1 MALIPEK
8 TTDNKFVDPTISELS
23 QGNYSTT
30 DYGRLTNF
38 AASLEQG
45 LKNNL
50 TGTLSR
56 WVQYKAEGFTGEK
69 IDQEAF
75 DTSIAPSLGI
85 NYQSQTPNQLDFQIQ
100 SKLRDRVLQDQAD
113 GQNRLITNI
122 AGNLAGGLVDPV
134 GLLVPIGK
142 ADKVNLLLRAGHANK
157 AATLATATTFKRL
170 LATNTLLEAPYG
182 AMKTDMGDGYTA
194 EHLKMSLMFNPVFS
208 GVFAGLRGVS
218 VHKKGMRIQ
227 KSLDKQRAYTEF
239 MNGQRVERTSDFGEA
254 TQVLQDAGS
263 PAIKKIIDD
272 NPRLKDIAEG
282 RVKDEDLTPEDL
294 MNISAG
300 LHMAEVSAKLEIM
313 SAKLADDYLR
323 ALDEGG
329 PINGAY
335 ADYQKR
341 VSRLTDALTT
351 GDTTKLTPEDVQ
363 WLQDNVGIFVQ
374 FPDNF
379 TSSPRKGDVVLID
392 GVGLNT
398 KGAKEAA
405 YHQSKSSGETTSNIT
420 SGGMRLRMLGERMY
434 KLRFV
439 DGKDFLIKFPGRN
452 GPRAYAESVLEEG
465 TIDIKH
471 GLLKEVINDIA
482 LKDFKGREVTL
493 INTAARDPKLRKQIA
508 KEFQR
513 QYIKQT
519 NNLENLYREIQN
531 SKDSSFARY
540 DDIVEH
546 SHKMINELFLKGESK
561 IPAPQKIKANTLTE
575 YVKFNT
581 QEGLRFKGAVEADG
595 GNMSIAPA
603 GVFHS
608 SYAGI
613 PNHLQKGNNYA
624 AEMFMVMAHE
634 HIHQMEIFAPYYWN
648 KLSKI
653 TEVESVKRILD
664 DDLRLLEYDPVNFAD
679 ERPSVMIEWA
689 MTRNEFW
696 DALKAQDADLHK
708 KFSLYVKS
716 MMGELREFLVLE
728 RSGSD
733 LVGVLKE
740 RLDNLPNASKI
751 ATEIGDIIGYYRSE
765 SSLSNMY
772 QQMPK
777 GKKEI
782 SVDEFSADYTFQSKV
797 RPAYENPNL
806 KARAAQQDKF
816 NADTSKFLEDTLNT
830 TLGND
835 TILPLLTTVPTKI
848 IKTAGRNAHIANV
861 QEALRDAGFDNLA
874 FIYPEILTNL
884 QASKTRKSQLVK
896 LLSLR
901 QPTDLAKTF
910 NKLKDKGATDEL
922 LSRVGFIFL
931 DTDTTVA
938 QKIGKVEDL
947 FGQEDLAMILRRV
960 HDSAIREDIK
970 GLVSA
975 QKTKKGQVAQL
986 KTILD
991 GNQRKGVQRAT
1002 SIERKVDAQI
1012 LKDQGP
1018 LIEYL
1023 ITHDLLEI
1031 FLGEDPSKYMSAY
1044 NLKQFFQ
1051 KKEKKEYES
1060 GLTAASKEFHINL
1073 MEAMLTGKMPKKF
1086 EGIETFE
1093 KIVDILRTTTRG
1105 QLAEINGLGVNI
1117 RESKS
1122 FTGYSVTY
1130 DPITI
1135 KAMGITKFVNYMKK
1149 AVDMELTA
1157 KLHGGVMTNLAGD
1170 IIPFEPIP
1178 FFTGMYNSIVDG
1190 TFVDDGTAAN
1200 KSIVGALRKSSKI
1213 AYKEEYKPDAIATFG
1228 NFKNL
1233 GRMLLA
1239 QLRGRSE
1246 KIALVKNLGHDPY
1259 GNMNTIVGS
1268 LGLRGAQGFKT
1279 LDMTMKQVAGMLDNP
1294 VDIALAQNFQKVRQI
1309 SNIANLAGSGL
1320 SALSDIPLTI
1330 STLQY
1335 LGVKL
1340 SFKDFITAYKSAI
1353 DTQFKGDN
1361 KEMGAWFRAQGAGF
1375 DLILRT
1381 MAQKVAAGEKI
1392 EGGII
1397 ALANQIMFELN
1408 GLNRLT
1414 ATHQQIFINY
1424 LSSAMATELA
1434 KLDPSSTLLA
1444 RMREFGFTDREI
1456 KYLPKFIEETPDG
1469 IKRLAPSSVTNP
1481 TVQGKVQG
1489 FYLQYMKEAVLEPD
1503 VGAQAITRLGLEAGT
1518 FGGET
1523 VRTAFQYSSFMLGMS
1538 RVVFRR
1544 FMNGYQGEGKHNA
1557 FAMSHLIAYLGAAI
1571 GFAYMTTVLKDLS
1584 KFKEPINLTNM
1595 TQFEFNRIISQSGVL
1610 GAGDLPFNAIRF
1622 GDPTAFFS
1630 PIVGQGVGAL
1640 TGDPDEAIK
1649 AYTGQ
1654 NYPIIGP
1661 VIQQAIGFVA
1671 GETINSIQKDY
1682 VSYMRGLS
1690 DDALDNQID
1699 ALEAAGALRVVQ
1711 TSQGPKLLAT
1721 SEEGVTAVQ
1730 EKKSRQ

>member
-56 WVQYKAEGFTGEK
+56 WTQYKVEGFTGEK

-75 DTSIAPSLGI
+75 DTSVAPSLGI

-134 GLLVPIGK
+134 GLLVPMGK

-182 AMKTDMGDGYTA
+182 AMKTDMGDAYTA

-227 KSLDKQRAYTEF
+227 KSLDKQRAYVEF
-239 MNGQRVERTSDFGEA
+239 MNGQREQFNTDFAEA

-263 PAIKKIIDD
+263 PAIKKIIDE

-282 RVKDEDLTPEDL
+282 RVKDEDLTPEDA
-294 MNISAG
+294 MNITAG

-313 SAKLADDYLR
+313 SARLADDYLR
-323 ALDEGG
+323 ALDDGG
-329 PINGAY
+329 PIKGAY
-335 ADYQKR
+335 DDYQKR

-405 YHQSKSSGETTSNIT
+405 YHRSKLSEETTPSLD
-420 SGGMRLRMLGERMY
+420 SGGMRLRMIASRMEKIRFANGE
-434 KLRFV
+434 
-439 DGKDFLIKFPGRN
+439 DFLIDFPGKN
-452 GPRAYAESVLEEG
+452 GPRAYAEAVLEKG
-465 TIDIKH
+465 TIDIEN
-471 GLLKEVINDIA
+471 GLLEEVITEIA
-482 LKDFKGREVTL
+482 AKDFQGRNFTL
-493 INTAARDPKLRKQIA
+493 INTATRNPKLRKQIA
-508 KEFQR
+508 KEFQKRFTKQNKILER
-513 QYIKQT
+513 Q
-519 NNLENLYREIQN
+519 YREIQN

-540 DDIVEH
+540 DDVVEH

-561 IPAPQKIKANTLTE
+561 IPAPQQIKANTLVD
-575 YVKFNT
+575 YVKFST
-581 QEGLRFKGAVEADG
+581 EEGLAFKGAVEEDG
-595 GNMSIAPA
+595 GTMSIAPA

-608 SYAGI
+608 SYAGV

-624 AEMFMVMAHE
+624 AEMFMLMAHE
-634 HIHQMEIFAPYYWN
+634 HIHQMEQFAPYYWN
-648 KLSKI
+648 KLSEI
-653 TEVESVKRILD
+653 TEVKSVKTILD
-664 DDLRLLEYDPVNFAD
+664 EDIRIAGYNPSVFAN

-689 MTRNEFW
+689 ITRDEFW

-716 MMGELREFLVLE
+716 MMGELREFLILS
-728 RSGSD
+728 RSGRN
-733 LVGVLKE
+733 VLKE

-751 ATEIGDIIGYYRSE
+751 ATELGDIIGYYRSE
-765 SSLSNMY
+765 SSLANMY
-772 QQMPK
+772 QQIPEA
-777 GKKEI
+777 KKEI
-782 SVDEFSADYTFQSKV
+782 TVDEFADDMGGFSLSKL

-806 KARAAQQDKF
+806 KARVAQQDKF

-848 IKTAGRNAHIANV
+848 IKTAGRNAHIATV

-884 QASKTRKSQLVK
+884 QASKTRKSQLIK

-910 NKLKDKGATDEL
+910 NTLKDKGATDEL

-938 QKIGKVEDL
+938 QKMGKVEDL

-970 GLVSA
+970 ALVSA
-975 QKTKKGQVAQL
+975 QKTKKGQVAQI

-1093 KIVDILRTTTRG
+1093 TVVDILRTVTRG

-1130 DPITI
+1130 DPLAV

-1149 AVDMELTA
+1149 AVDIELTA

-1170 IIPFEPIP
+1170 IVPFEPIP

-1190 TFVDDGTAAN
+1190 KFVDDGTAAN

-1268 LGLRGAQGFKT
+1268 LGLRGARGFKT

-1294 VDIALAQNFQKVRQI
+1294 VDIALAQNFQKLRQV

-1330 STLQY
+1330 NTLQY

-1340 SFKDFITAYKSAI
+1340 GFKDFITAYKAAI

-1469 IKRLAPSSVTNP
+1469 VKRLAPSSVTNP
-1481 TVQGKVQG
+1481 IVQGKVQG
-1489 FYLQYMKEAVLEPD
+1489 FYLQYMKEAVMEPD

-1518 FGGET
+1518 YGGET

-1571 GFAYMTTVLKDLS
+1571 GFAYITTVLKDLS
-1584 KFKEPINLTNM
+1584 KFKEPINLADM
-1595 TQFEFNRIISQSGVL
+1595 SQFDFNRILSQSGVL
-1610 GAGDLPFNAIRF
+1610 GIADLPFNAIRF
-1622 GDPTAFFS
+1622 NDPTAFFS

-1640 TGDPDEAIK
+1640 TGNPDEAIE

-1654 NYPIIGP
+1654 NYPLIGP

-1690 DDALDNQID
+1690 DDALDDQID
-1699 ALEAAGALRVVQ
+1699 ALEASGALRLVQ

-1730 EKKSRQ
+1730 EKKTRQ